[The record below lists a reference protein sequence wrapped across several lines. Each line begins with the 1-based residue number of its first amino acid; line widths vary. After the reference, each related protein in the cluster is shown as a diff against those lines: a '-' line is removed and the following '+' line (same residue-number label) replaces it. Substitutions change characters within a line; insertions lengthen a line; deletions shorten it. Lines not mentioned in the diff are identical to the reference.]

1 MFSNFIYFII
11 ALLIYTTYQPA
22 ETPLFSYF
30 ERLFL
35 FLFLSIIFVCF
46 TWYEFGRLKKKS
58 AIRFDD
64 SDYKFN
70 ALMAR
75 YSVMAILLFAFEI
88 YGLQLP
94 AFFFDIQIFAS
105 LSTIT
110 ALIFIMLFMLYLI
123 IIWLASY
130 EFYQKKYLAGI
141 TRRSYILSNIS
152 FAAPVILPWLLLSAI
167 LDIIN
172 LLPFDAPRQ
181 ILSTVA
187 GESVFFLMFLFI
199 VAYTGPALIP
209 KIWGCRPLDPGYF
222 RSRIERLCKKADIEF
237 TDILYWPIFGGRMIT
252 AGIMGITK
260 RFRYILVTDALL
272 RMLEPEELDMVISH
286 EIGHVKKKHLL
297 FYLLFFAGYMLIVY
311 TVMDLIIMSALY
323 SEFIFNL
330 TGSYSSGQ
338 GAIPSII
345 FSFIMVFIF
354 VIYFRYL
361 FGYFMRNFERQAD
374 TYAYTLF
381 NNAAPLISTFKK
393 IALSSGQSPDKP
405 CWHHF
410 SITKRIKF
418 LEKCEID
425 RSWIQRHERKI
436 KKSVAVYVVAM
447 LFIGGIG
454 YQLNFGWAGRLL
466 EKHFAE
472 KIIEQEIRNN
482 PDNPDL
488 YKMMGDLFY
497 EHMEY
502 SKAVAFYEKSLSLDP
517 DNPETLNNLAWVLV
531 TCDDKMLFDPARSI
545 RLAQR
550 AAVLEK
556 SSHILDTLAESYYA
570 AGMYAEAVKTGR
582 EALKLVK
589 TNKAYYKK
597 QLEKFKQALLDTDLS
612 DLQQITFAA
621 KNLFDPVL
629 FQSCH
634 TVFYCL
640 LTEYFHS

>member
-11 ALLIYTTYQPA
+11 ALLIYTTYQPT

-35 FLFLSIIFVCF
+35 FLFLSIIFACF
-46 TWYEFGRLKKKS
+46 TWYEFVRLKKKIS
-58 AIRFDD
+58 VIRFAD
-64 SDYKFN
+64 SDYRFN
-70 ALMAR
+70 ALVTR
-75 YSVMAILLFAFEI
+75 HSVMAILLFTFEI

-94 AFFFDIQIFAS
+94 AFFFDIQIFTS
-105 LSTIT
+105 LPTIT

-123 IIWLASY
+123 IVWSASY

-141 TRRSYILSNIS
+141 TRRSYIFSNIS

-172 LLPFDAPRQ
+172 LLPFDAPGR
-181 ILSTVA
+181 ILSTTA
-187 GESVFFLMFLFI
+187 GESIFFLMFLFA

-209 KIWGCRPLDPGYF
+209 KIWGCRPLEPGYF
-222 RSRIERLCKKADIEF
+222 RTRIERLCKKAGIEF

-252 AGIMGITK
+252 AGVMGITK

-272 RMLEPEELDMVISH
+272 RMLEPDELDMVISH
-286 EIGHVKKKHLL
+286 EIGHVKKKHLI
-297 FYLLFFAGYMLIVY
+297 FYLLFFAGYMLIAYV
-311 TVMDLIIMSALY
+311 VMDLIIMSALY

-330 TGSYSSGQ
+330 IGSYGSDQ
-338 GAIPSII
+338 GTRSSII

-374 TYAYTLF
+374 TYVYTLF

-410 SITKRIKF
+410 SITKRINF
-418 LEKCEID
+418 LEKCETD
-425 RSWIQRHERKI
+425 RSWIQRHDRNI
-436 KKSVAVYVVAM
+436 KKSITAYVVAM

-454 YQLNFGWAGRLL
+454 YQLNFGWVGQVF
-466 EKHFAE
+466 EKHFIE
-472 KIIEQEIRNN
+472 KIIKREIKNN
-482 PDNPDL
+482 PDNPNF
-488 YKMMGDLFY
+488 YKIMGDLFY

-517 DNPETLNNLAWVLV
+517 DNPEILNNLAWILA
-531 TCDDKMLFDPARSI
+531 TCDDRMLSDPARSI

-550 AAVLEK
+550 AALLKK
-556 SSHILDTLAESYYA
+556 SPHILDTLAESYYMS
-570 AGMYAEAVKTGR
+570 GMYAEAVKTGR

-589 TNKAYYKK
+589 TDKDKAYYKK
-597 QLEKFKQALLDTDLS
+597 QLEKFKQALLNADLS
-612 DLQQITFAA
+612 DLHQIAFAA
-621 KNLFDPVL
+621 KNFFDPIL
-629 FQSCH
+629 F
-634 TVFYCL
+634 
-640 LTEYFHS
+640 